1 MKKSEVV
8 PNLWLRIM
16 RYAWIVAA
24 VLAFGILIAALP
36 YYYAKVLMEAANPLV
51 DGPPEFVFA
60 MDFIG
65 TFASV
70 LAAVVSFAVAVLLF
84 RRKARDG
91 MALFLSFYLLGYGT
105 LMAGPLE
112 ALFDFGGPGSEF
124 ALLAQTGLL
133 TAPTIAFGF
142 LFPNGRFVP
151 RWSRGLLVISLFLL
165 PLLASTPVSHW
176 FSAPSLAT
184 LISEFALGALLLAA
198 LGAQVYRYRR
208 VSNFDER
215 QQTKWVLYGF
225 LLFFALIVA
234 LTIPYSILESIP
246 QGGRIP
252 WWGPLNGALW
262 WLSLC
267 VLPVSIAIA
276 ILRYRLYDIDIL
288 IRRTLQ
294 YSVLT
299 GLLALTYFGSIVVL
313 QSLFTAVTG
322 QQSAAVIVIS
332 TLAIAALFVPLRNR
346 VQDAIDRRFYR
357 KKYDAAKVIADFAAT
372 CRDETDLD
380 KLTARLVE
388 VVEET
393 MQPESVTLW
402 LKPTEST
409 PSGKRIADQ

>member
-1 MKKSEVV
+1 MKKLEVV
-8 PNLWLRIM
+8 PNLWLRLM
-16 RYAWIVAA
+16 RYAWIVTAA
-24 VLAFGILIAALP
+24 LAFGILIAALP
-36 YYYAKVLMEAANPLV
+36 HYYARVLVEAANPLV

-70 LAAVVSFAVAVLLF
+70 LAAVVSLLIAVLLF
-84 RRKARDG
+84 GRKTRDG
-91 MALFLSFYLLGYGT
+91 MALFLSYFLLAYGT

-124 ALLAQTGLL
+124 ALLAQAGLM
-133 TAPTIAFGF
+133 TAPMIAFGF
-142 LFPNGRFVP
+142 LLPNGRFVP

-165 PLLASTPVSHW
+165 PLLATTPVRQW

-184 LISEFALGALLLAA
+184 LVGEFALGALLLAS
-198 LGAQVYRYRR
+198 LGAQVHRYRR
-208 VSNFDER
+208 VSNFGER

-225 LLFFALIVA
+225 LLFFALIVV

-246 QGGRIP
+246 KGGRIP

-299 GLLALTYFGSIVVL
+299 GLLALTYFGSIIVL
-313 QSLFTAVTG
+313 QSLFTAITG
-322 QQSAAVIVIS
+322 Q
-332 TLAIAALFVPLRNR
+332 
-346 VQDAIDRRFYR
+346 
-357 KKYDAAKVIADFAAT
+357 
-372 CRDETDLD
+372 
-380 KLTARLVE
+380 
-388 VVEET
+388 
-393 MQPESVTLW
+393 
-402 LKPTEST
+402 
-409 PSGKRIADQ
+409 

>member
-1 MKKSEVV
+1 MKKLEVV
-8 PNLWLRIM
+8 PNPWLRLM
-16 RYAWIVAA
+16 RYAWVVTA

-36 YYYAKVLMEAANPLV
+36 HYYARVLVEAANQLV

-70 LAAVVSFAVAVLLF
+70 LAAVVSLAVAVLLF

-91 MALFLSFYLLGYGT
+91 MALFLSFFLLGYGT
-105 LMAGPLE
+105 MMAGPLE

-133 TAPTIAFGF
+133 TAPMIAFGF

-165 PLLASTPVSHW
+165 PLLASTPVSQW
-176 FSAPSLAT
+176 FSTPTPAT
-184 LISEFALGALLLAA
+184 LVGEFGLGALLLAA
-198 LGAQVYRYRR
+198 LGAQVHRYRR

-225 LLFFALIVA
+225 VLFFALIVV
-234 LTIPYSILESIP
+234 LTIPYSILEAIP
-246 QGGRIP
+246 KGRRIP

-267 VLPVSIAIA
+267 VLPVSIALA
-276 ILRYRLYDIDIL
+276 ILRHRLYDIDIL

-299 GLLALTYFGSIVVL
+299 GLLAFTYFGSIVVL
-313 QSLFTAVTG
+313 QSIFTAVTG
-322 QQSAAVIVIS
+322 QQSPVVLVLS
-332 TLAIAALFVPLRNR
+332 TLAIAALFFPLRNR
-346 VQDAIDRRFYR
+346 VQDFIDRRFFR
-357 KKYDAAKVIADFAAT
+357 KKYDAAKVIAEFAAT

-388 VVEET
+388 VVDET

-402 LKPTEST
+402 LKDSNAKPQRRE
-409 PSGKRIADQ
+409 GAKE